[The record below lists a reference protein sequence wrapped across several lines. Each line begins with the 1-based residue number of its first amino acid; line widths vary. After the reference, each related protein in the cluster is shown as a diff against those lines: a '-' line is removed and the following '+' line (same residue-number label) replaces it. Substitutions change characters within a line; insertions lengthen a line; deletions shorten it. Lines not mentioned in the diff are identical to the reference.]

1 MKKTLLIFG
10 VSGFTGRHLCRY
22 LKENVSE
29 ADINI
34 VGVVLRDQ
42 GTVTSDVDHLEVV
55 NSLDNVAVLNLLS
68 KIRPTYIL
76 NLIGLFRAASYE
88 EFMQTNVEISRNILQ
103 GVVDLGAFETRLLFI
118 GSAAEYG
125 AVTTNP
131 ISEQDST
138 IPISLYGLSKAF
150 QTEIVQFYHRVYQVQ
165 SVIAR
170 TFNLTGQG
178 ISASLSVGNFQ
189 KQIDAAQDGDT
200 IKVGNLNAERD
211 FLDVEAAVRLY
222 MELLLNG
229 NAGEVYN
236 VCSGKPVRIGDLL
249 AGMIASSGKTLLL
262 EVSHHLLRDND
273 ISRIYGSRAKL
284 DEFLTRISE
293 GRTHHV

>member
-1 MKKTLLIFG
+1 M
-10 VSGFTGRHLCRY
+10 
-22 LKENVSE
+22 
-29 ADINI
+29 
-34 VGVVLRDQ
+34 VLRDQ